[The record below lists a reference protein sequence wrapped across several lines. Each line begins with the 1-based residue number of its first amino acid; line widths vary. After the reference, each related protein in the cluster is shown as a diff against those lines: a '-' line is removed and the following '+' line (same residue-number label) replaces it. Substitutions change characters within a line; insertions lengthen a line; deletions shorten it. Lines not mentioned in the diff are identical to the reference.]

1 MLVAERLQRIVD
13 LVNERKSIRV
23 SELSELCDVTEET
36 IRRDLDKLEA
46 EGKLARTHGGAISL
60 AETRT
65 EVPYYEREIVR
76 SEEKRRI
83 AEEAVKLIRPKDR
96 ILLDASSTAWYM
108 ARLIPDMPLTVLTNS
123 IKAAVE
129 LAGKEKIQVIST
141 GGILSPGSLSYVGP
155 LAERALEQYHVGR
168 LFLSC
173 KGARLDRGLSE
184 SNELQ
189 ALVKQRMIAAAD
201 EVVLLADHTKFEVQA
216 FTHVAGWDRVTR
228 VVTDAGTAAGDVAR
242 LREMGIDVTQLT
254 ASSS

>member
-23 SELSELCDVTEET
+23 SELSELCAVTEET

-46 EGKLARTHGGAISL
+46 EGKLARTHGGAVSL

-65 EVPYYEREIVR
+65 EVPYTEREIFR

-83 AEEAVKLIRPKDR
+83 AEAAVKLIRPRDR
-96 ILLDASSTAWYM
+96 ILLDASSTAWYV

-123 IKAAVE
+123 IKAAIE
-129 LAGKEKIQVIST
+129 LSNKEKVQVIST
-141 GGILSPGSLSYVGP
+141 GGILSAGSLSYVGP
-155 LAERALEQYHVGR
+155 LAERALEHYHVDR

-189 ALVKQRMIAAAD
+189 ALVKQRMIDAAD

-216 FTHVAGWDRVTR
+216 FTHVAGWDRVAR
-228 VVTDAGTAAGDVAR
+228 VVTDAGTSAADVAR
-242 LREMGIDVTQLT
+242 LREMGIDVLQL
-254 ASSS
+254 S